1 MGFLVNEAPVLA
13 LDGPGGSGKGTVAS
27 RIAMLR
33 HWRILDSGALYR
45 AFAFSAQQLG
55 VLPDDLPGIQ
65 RVLAETDFDF
75 VVQKT
80 GEVGIFVNGND
91 VTTAVRSPDAGLVAS
106 TYASQQSVRECLMS
120 RQRFERQAP
129 GLVADGRDMG
139 TVVFPDA
146 TLKVFLTGTLKI
158 RALRRYNQLIEK
170 GFNATLAG
178 VEQEVSARDQKDRTR
193 VVSPLEPANDAVVL
207 DTTEIGIDQV
217 VKKVDDLLTAKLVQ
231 SNNG

>member
-1 MGFLVNEAPVLA
+1 MAEVPVLA

-45 AFAFSAQQLG
+45 AFAFSAQKLG
-55 VLPDDLPGIQ
+55 VLPDDLLGIQ
-65 RVLAETDFDF
+65 RILAETDFDF
-75 VVQKT
+75 VVETT
-80 GEVGIFVNGND
+80 GEVIILVNGND
-91 VTTAVRSPDAGLVAS
+91 VTTALRSPDAGLAAS
-106 TYASQQSVRECLMS
+106 TYASQQSVRECLIA

-158 RALRRYNQLIEK
+158 RALRRYKQLLEK
-170 GFNATLAG
+170 GFSATLAG
-178 VEQEVSARDQKDRTR
+178 VEQEVSARDQNDRSR
-193 VVSPLEPANDAVVL
+193 AVSPLEPANDAVIL

-217 VKKVDDLLTAKLVQ
+217 VKKVDDLLTAKLTQ
-231 SNNG
+231 SNDG

>member
-1 MGFLVNEAPVLA
+1 MNEAPVLA
-13 LDGPGGSGKGTVAS
+13 LDGPGGSGKGTVAR
-27 RIAMLR
+27 RIAILR

-75 VVQKT
+75 VVEKT

-106 TYASQQSVRECLMS
+106 TYASQQSVRECLIS

-217 VKKVDDLLTAKLVQ
+217 VKKVDDLLTAKLAQ

>member
-1 MGFLVNEAPVLA
+1 MNEAPVLA

-27 RIAMLR
+27 RIAILR

-75 VVQKT
+75 VVEKT
-80 GEVGIFVNGND
+80 GEVGIFVNGSD

-106 TYASQQSVRECLMS
+106 TYASQQSVRECLIS

-170 GFNATLAG
+170 GFNATLAA
-178 VEQEVSARDQKDRTR
+178 VEQEVSVRDRKDRTR

-217 VKKVDDLLTAKLVQ
+217 VKKVDDLLTAKLAQ

>member
-1 MGFLVNEAPVLA
+1 VGFLVNEAPVLA

-27 RIAMLR
+27 RIAILR

-55 VLPDDLPGIQ
+55 VLPDDMPGIQ
-65 RVLAETDFDF
+65 RVLAETDFEF

-91 VTTAVRSPDAGLVAS
+91 VTMAVRSLDAGLVAS

-193 VVSPLEPANDAVVL
+193 VVSPLEPAYDAVVL

>member
-1 MGFLVNEAPVLA
+1 MNEAPVLA

-27 RIAMLR
+27 RIAILR

-75 VVQKT
+75 VVEKT

-106 TYASQQSVRECLMS
+106 TYASQQSVRECLIS

-146 TLKVFLTGTLKI
+146 TRKVFLTGTLKI

-170 GFNATLAG
+170 GVNATLAA
-178 VEQEVSARDQKDRTR
+178 VEQEVSVRDRKDRTR

-217 VKKVDDLLTAKLVQ
+217 VKKVDDLLTAKLAQ
-231 SNNG
+231 RNNG

>member
-1 MGFLVNEAPVLA
+1 MTEVPVLA

-27 RIAMLR
+27 RIAVLR
-33 HWRILDSGALYR
+33 DWRILDSGALYR

-55 VLPDDLPGIQ
+55 VLPDDLVGIQ
-65 RVLAETDFDF
+65 RVISETNFDF
-75 VVQKT
+75 VMEET
-80 GEVGIFVNGND
+80 GEVGILVNGDD
-91 VTTAVRSPDAGLVAS
+91 VTTALRSSQAGFIAS
-106 TYASQQSVRECLMS
+106 TYASQQFVRECLIR

-158 RALRRYNQLIEK
+158 RALRRYKQLMEK
-170 GFNATLAG
+170 GFSATLAA
-178 VEQEVSARDQKDRTR
+178 VEQEVSARDQKDRSR
-193 VVSPLEPANDAVVL
+193 AASPLKPAKDAVIL

-217 VKKVDDLLTAKLVQ
+217 VQKVDDLLTAKLD
-231 SNNG
+231 SE

>member
-55 VLPDDLPGIQ
+55 VLPDDMPGIQ
-65 RVLAETDFDF
+65 RVLAETDFEF

-91 VTTAVRSPDAGLVAS
+91 VTMAVRSLDAGLVAS
-106 TYASQQSVRECLMS
+106 TYASQQSVRECLIS

>member
-1 MGFLVNEAPVLA
+1 MNEAPVLA

-27 RIAMLR
+27 RIAILR

-75 VVQKT
+75 VVEKT

-106 TYASQQSVRECLMS
+106 TYASQQSVRECLIS

-158 RALRRYNQLIEK
+158 RALRRYKQLLEK
-170 GFNATLAG
+170 GFSATLAG
-178 VEQEVSARDQKDRTR
+178 VEQEVSARDQNDRSR
-193 VVSPLEPANDAVVL
+193 AVSPLEPANDAVIL

-217 VKKVDDLLTAKLVQ
+217 VKKVDDLLTAKLTQ

>member
-1 MGFLVNEAPVLA
+1 MAEVPVLA

-27 RIAMLR
+27 RIAILR

-45 AFAFSAQQLG
+45 AFAFRAQELG

-65 RVLAETDFDF
+65 RVLAETNFDF
-75 VVQKT
+75 AVKKT
-80 GEVGIFVNGND
+80 GEVGILVNGND
-91 VTTAVRSPDAGLVAS
+91 VTTVLRSPDAGLAAS
-106 TYASQQSVRECLMS
+106 TYASKQPVRECLIT

-158 RALRRYNQLIEK
+158 RALRRYKQLMEK
-170 GFNATLAG
+170 GFSATLAA
-178 VEQEVSARDQKDRTR
+178 VEQEVSARDEKDRSR
-193 VVSPLEPANDAVVL
+193 AVSPLEPAKDAVIL
-207 DTTEIGIDQV
+207 DTSEIGIDQV
-217 VKKVDDLLTAKLVQ
+217 VKKVDDLLTAKLAQ

>member
-1 MGFLVNEAPVLA
+1 MNEAPVLA

-27 RIAMLR
+27 RIAILR

-55 VLPDDLPGIQ
+55 VLPDDMPGIQ

-80 GEVGIFVNGND
+80 GEVDIFVNGND

-106 TYASQQSVRECLMS
+106 TYASQQFVRECLIS

-217 VKKVDDLLTAKLVQ
+217 VKKVDDLLTAKLAQ

>member
-1 MGFLVNEAPVLA
+1 MNKAPVLA

-170 GFNATLAG
+170 GFNANLAG

-217 VKKVDDLLTAKLVQ
+217 VKKVDDLLTAKLAQ

>member
-1 MGFLVNEAPVLA
+1 MNEAPVLA

-27 RIAMLR
+27 RIAILR

-75 VVQKT
+75 VVEKT

-91 VTTAVRSPDAGLVAS
+91 VTTAVRSPDAGLAAS
-106 TYASQQSVRECLMS
+106 TYASQQSVRECLIS

-158 RALRRYNQLIEK
+158 RALRRYKQLLEK
-170 GFNATLAG
+170 GFSATLAG
-178 VEQEVSARDQKDRTR
+178 VEQEVSARDQNDRSR
-193 VVSPLEPANDAVVL
+193 AVSPLEPANDAVIL

-217 VKKVDDLLTAKLVQ
+217 VKKVDDLLTAKLTQ

>member
-1 MGFLVNEAPVLA
+1 MAEVPVLA

-27 RIAMLR
+27 RIATLR

-65 RVLAETDFDF
+65 RVLEETDFDF
-75 VVQKT
+75 VVEKT
-80 GEVGIFVNGND
+80 GEVGILVNGND
-91 VTTAVRSPDAGLVAS
+91 VTTALRSSDSGLVAS
-106 TYASQQSVRECLMS
+106 TYASQQSVRECLIT

-146 TLKVFLTGTLKI
+146 TLKVFLTGTLEI
-158 RALRRYNQLIEK
+158 RALRRYKQLKEK
-170 GFNATLAG
+170 GFSATLAAIK
-178 VEQEVSARDQKDRTR
+178 QEVSARDQKDRCR
-193 VVSPLEPANDAVVL
+193 AVSPLEPAKDAVIL

-217 VKKVDDLLTAKLVQ
+217 VKIVDDLLTAKLAQ
-231 SNNG
+231 SNNE

>member
-1 MGFLVNEAPVLA
+1 VNEAPVLA
-13 LDGPGGSGKGTVAS
+13 LDGPGGSGKGTAAS
-27 RIAMLR
+27 RIAILR

-55 VLPDDLPGIQ
+55 VLPDDMPGIQ

-193 VVSPLEPANDAVVL
+193 VISPLEPANDAVVL

>member
-106 TYASQQSVRECLMS
+106 TYASQQSVRECLIS

-170 GFNATLAG
+170 GLNATLAG

-217 VKKVDDLLTAKLVQ
+217 VKKVDDLLTAKLAQ

>member
-1 MGFLVNEAPVLA
+1 MA

-27 RIAMLR
+27 RIAILR

-75 VVQKT
+75 VVEKT

-158 RALRRYNQLIEK
+158 RALRRYKQLLEK
-170 GFNATLAG
+170 GFSATLAG
-178 VEQEVSARDQKDRTR
+178 VEEEVSARDQNDRSR
-193 VVSPLEPANDAVVL
+193 AVSPLEPANDAVIL

-217 VKKVDDLLTAKLVQ
+217 VKKVDDLLTAKLTQ

>member
-1 MGFLVNEAPVLA
+1 VVKVPVLA

-45 AFAFSAQQLG
+45 AFAFSAQKLG
-55 VLPDDLPGIQ
+55 VLPDDLLGIQ
-65 RVLAETDFDF
+65 RILAETDFDF
-75 VVQKT
+75 VVEKT
-80 GEVGIFVNGND
+80 GEVIILVNGND
-91 VTTAVRSPDAGLVAS
+91 VTTALRSPDAGLAAS
-106 TYASQQSVRECLMS
+106 TYASQQPVRECLIA

-158 RALRRYNQLIEK
+158 RALRRYKQLLEK
-170 GFNATLAG
+170 GFSATLAA
-178 VEQEVSARDQKDRTR
+178 VEEEVSARDQNDRSR
-193 VVSPLEPANDAVVL
+193 AVSPLEPANDAVIL

-217 VKKVDDLLTAKLVQ
+217 VKKVDDLLTAQLTQ
-231 SNNG
+231 SNDG